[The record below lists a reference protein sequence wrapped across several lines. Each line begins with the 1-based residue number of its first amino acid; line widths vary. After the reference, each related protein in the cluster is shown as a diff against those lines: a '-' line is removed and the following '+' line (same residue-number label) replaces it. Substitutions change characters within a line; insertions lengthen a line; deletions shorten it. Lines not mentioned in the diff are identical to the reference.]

1 MIQERLES
9 TSLTREIMSG
19 FAQRTGLVPD
29 NGPPRRYLWT
39 DAFAVCN
46 FLELYRESGE
56 GRFLRDAL
64 RLVDQV
70 HHVLGRH
77 REDDPREGWISGLN
91 GREGELHPTL
101 GGLRIGKERNERRP
115 GEPFDERQ
123 EWDRDGQYFH
133 YLTKWMHALD
143 RVARVTGEARYHRWA
158 VELAKTAHAAFT
170 HVPPGGERKLLYWK
184 MSIDLSRPL
193 ATSMGQH
200 DPLDGLITYRQLEAG
215 MGRFGAIGAG
225 RDLGVEIEE
234 LAEMCEGMCWRT
246 PDPLGIGGLLTD
258 AWRLAQLTVL
268 DDVPES
274 EGHELLLEHLL
285 DDAVESLENWVH
297 TDPLS
302 LPLPC
307 RLAFRELGLSIGLAA
322 VGKTRDL
329 LAGHP
334 GKFPNRRSL
343 ENTLADLA
351 RCLPWRDEIDA
362 FWLRA
367 SSQENGDWQAHR
379 EINSVMLAT
388 SLAPE
393 SYLMLENEALPAA
406 SSTQP

>member
-56 GRFLRDAL
+56 ERFLRDAL

-77 REDDPREGWISGLN
+77 REDDLRKGWISGLN
-91 GREGELHPTL
+91 EPKGGLHPTL
-101 GGLRIGKERNERRP
+101 GGLRIGKERRERQP

-193 ATSMGQH
+193 VTSMGQH

-215 MGRFGAIGAG
+215 IGRFGAIGTG
-225 RDLGVEIEE
+225 LDLGVEIVEMAEVCEE
-234 LAEMCEGMCWRT
+234 MCWRT
-246 PDPLGIGGLLTD
+246 LDPLGIGGLLTD
-258 AWRLAQLTVL
+258 VCHLAQLTVL
-268 DDVPES
+268 DDLPDS

-329 LAGHP
+329 VAGHP

-343 ENTLADLA
+343 ENTLEDLA
-351 RCLPWRDEIDA
+351 RCLPWRDEIDE

-367 SSQENGDWQAHR
+367 SSQENGSWQAHR

-388 SLAPE
+388 SLAPD

-406 SSTQP
+406 SSI